1 MARLDWVDAR
11 LKNWERWCCSMR
23 GNGLGFAPQ
32 SSFLNEPS
40 GGEREI
46 KIPID
51 EVEASIT
58 HDAVESL
65 RDTRPRVYEVLYLVY
80 PFGLGAGGTAK
91 RLQCERSNVYA
102 LLEVGDRL
110 LAAWFTERA
119 DRQAAVQKAMES
131 AYAARK

>member
-23 GNGLGFAPQ
+23 GNGLGFASQ
-32 SSFLNEPS
+32 ASFLNDHP
-40 GGEREI
+40 GADREI

-65 RDTRPRVYEVLYLVY
+65 KVDRPRVYEVLYLVY

-110 LAAWFTERA
+110 LAGWFTARA
-119 DRQAAVQKAMES
+119 ERQAALQKATQT
-131 AYAARK
+131 AYSTQR